1 MKPLDLL
8 LALALIFA
16 GAFIVLV
23 LFAVVWAVLAVLA
36 QLAGAA

>member
-1 MKPLDLL
+1 MKALDIL

-23 LFAVVWAVLAVLA
+23 VFAVVWAVLAVLA

>member
-1 MKPLDLL
+1 MRPLETL

-16 GAFIVLV
+16 GAAIVLV
-23 LFAVVWAVLAVLA
+23 LFSVIWAVLAVLA

>member
-1 MKPLDLL
+1 MKALDIL
-8 LALALIFA
+8 LALLLIFA

-23 LFAVVWAVLAVLA
+23 LFAVIWAVLAVLA